1 MDSAP
6 APGNATDRD
15 KILGIQEWLGNQDL
29 AICRIEDHGYD
40 ASPRFIYREI
50 SEQYAAELMEQ
61 YRAYRRGD
69 K

>member
-1 MDSAP
+1 MASAP
-6 APGNATDRD
+6 APASGTDRD

-29 AICRIEDHGYD
+29 AICVIEDHGYD
-40 ASPRFIYREI
+40 ANPRFIYREI
-50 SEQYAAELMEQ
+50 NEQSAAELMEQ